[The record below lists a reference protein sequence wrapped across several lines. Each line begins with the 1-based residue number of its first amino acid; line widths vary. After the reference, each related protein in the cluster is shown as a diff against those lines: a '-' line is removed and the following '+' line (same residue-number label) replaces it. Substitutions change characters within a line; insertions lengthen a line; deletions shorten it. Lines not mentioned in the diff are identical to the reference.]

1 MAQLD
6 QRGFVK
12 PHRRGDED
20 MTQRPEFHAE
30 VVDGMRIEWDVPITM
45 DDGAVLRCDVFR
57 PNDGGRYPVIMGA
70 TPYGKL
76 LSFDS
81 EVWGGQWRMLC
92 AHEPEI
98 LGLSSNR
105 FQNYEFPDPERF
117 VPDGYALVR
126 VDVRGT
132 GRSPGFMDPLS
143 RRETLDYHQCIEWA
157 AAQSWSSGK
166 VGLSGVSYLAMNQWQ
181 VAALRPPHLAAICAW
196 EGCSDF
202 YREFT
207 RHGGIYST
215 FGDLWFDKYIL
226 PVQHGRGE
234 RGWRGG
240 INGEWV
246 SGPETLSD
254 AELALNRLDWRTVSR
269 TNRFATDAFW
279 SSRLPDFSRIEA
291 PLLSSANWGGHGLHL
306 RGNIAGFERAGSSR
320 KWLNFHCLEH
330 WTEYYTRAGIALQ
343 KRFLAHFLKDEDNGW
358 GSEPRVVMQV
368 RYPKGPSGRETAAD
382 WPLAGTQ
389 WTRFYLDAA
398 TSSLGRLPSAD
409 PGSVG
414 FDAGSEGVTFLS
426 APLEG
431 ELRIIGPAA
440 AKLVISSSTE
450 DADLFLILRL
460 FAPDLKEIT
469 FAGAQDPHTP
479 IAHGWLRASARKLDA
494 ARSRPFQPWHSHDE
508 TRKLVPGRPCDLDI
522 EIWPTCIVAP
532 TGYRIGLTV
541 RGRDYE
547 YPGDLN
553 IDYAKFGQPATG
565 VGALRH
571 DDPADRPPE
580 IFAGEV
586 TLHLADSERCY
597 LLLPVVP

>member
-1 MAQLD
+1 
-6 QRGFVK
+6 
-12 PHRRGDED
+12 
-20 MTQRPEFHAE
+20 MTQQQGSRTQ
-30 VVDGMRIEWDVPITM
+30 VCDGMRIEWDVPIAM
-45 DDGAVLRCDVFR
+45 DDGTVLRCDVFR
-57 PNDGGRYPVIMGA
+57 PDDEGKYPVIMGA

-76 LSFDS
+76 LSFQS
-81 EVWGGQWRMLC
+81 EVWGGQWKMLC

-98 LGLSSNR
+98 LKLSSNR

-132 GRSPGFMDPLS
+132 GRSPGVMDLLS
-143 RRETLDYHQCIEWA
+143 SRETLDYYQCIEWA
-157 AAQSWSSGK
+157 AAERWSNGK

-181 VAALRPPHLAAICAW
+181 VAALRPPHLAAMCAW

-215 FGDLWFDKYIL
+215 FGDLWFNKYIL

-234 RGWRGG
+234 RGWRSN
-240 INGEWV
+240 INGDWV
-246 SGPETLSD
+246 SGPPTLSD
-254 AELALNRLDWRTVSR
+254 SELASNRVDWQTASR
-269 TNRFATDAFW
+269 TNRCATDEFW
-279 SSRLPDFSRIEA
+279 SSRLPDFSGIET

-306 RGNIAGFERAGSSR
+306 RGNIAGFERAGSSE

-330 WTEYYTRAGIALQ
+330 WTEYYTREGIALQ
-343 KRFLAHFLKDEDNGW
+343 KRFLGHFLKGEDNGW

-368 RYPKGPSGRETAAD
+368 RHPKAPFGKETAAD
-382 WPLAGTQ
+382 WPLPNTQ

-398 TSSLGRLPSAD
+398 ISSLSREPAAN
-409 PGSVG
+409 PGSIK
-414 FDAGSEGVTFLS
+414 FDARCEGLTFLS
-426 APLEG
+426 APLER

-440 AKLVISSSTE
+440 AKLVVSSSTE
-450 DADLFLILRL
+450 DADLFVILRL
-460 FAPDLKEIT
+460 FTPDMKEIT

-494 ARSRPFQPWHSHDE
+494 SRSRPFQPWHSHDE
-508 TRKLVPGRPCDLDI
+508 VRKLVPGEPCELDV

-532 TGYRIGLTV
+532 AGYRLALTV

-571 DDPADRPPE
+571 NDPADRPPSV
-580 IFAGEV
+580 FGGEV
-586 TLHLADSERCY
+586 TLHLADTERCF
-597 LLLPVVP
+597 LLLPVVS

>member
-1 MAQLD
+1 MSE
-6 QRGFVK
+6 QREC
-12 PHRRGDED
+12 R
-20 MTQRPEFHAE
+20 TE
-30 VVDGMRIEWDVPITM
+30 VHDGILIEWDVPITTN
-45 DDGAVLRCDVFR
+45 DGTALRCDVFR
-57 PNDGGRYPVIMGA
+57 PNDDGKYPVIMGA

-76 LSFDS
+76 LSFQD
-81 EVWGGQWRMLC
+81 EVWGGQWKLLQ

-98 LGLSSNR
+98 LKLSSNR

-132 GRSPGFMDPLS
+132 GRSPGFMDLLS
-143 RRETLDYHQCIEWA
+143 TRETLDYYECIEWA
-157 AAQSWSSGK
+157 AKQPWSSGK

-181 VAALRPPHLAAICAW
+181 VAALRPPHLAAICIW

-215 FGDLWFDKYIL
+215 FGDFWFSKYIL

-234 RGWRGG
+234 RGWRSN
-240 INGEWV
+240 INDDWV
-246 SGPETLSD
+246 SGPRTLSD
-254 AELALNRLDWRTVSR
+254 DELSSRRMDWRAESR

-279 SSRLPDFSRIEA
+279 TSRLPDFSRIDA
-291 PLLSSANWGGHGLHL
+291 PLLSAANWGGHGLHL
-306 RGNIAGFERAGSSR
+306 RGNITGFEGVGSSQ

-330 WTEYYTRAGIALQ
+330 WTEYYTQRGIALQ
-343 KRFLAHFLKDEDNGW
+343 KRFFAYFLKDEDNDW
-358 GSEPRVVMQV
+358 ESEPRVVMQV
-368 RYPKGPSGRETAAD
+368 RHPKQASSAIEASTD
-382 WPLAGTQ
+382 WPLPDTR
-389 WTRFYLDAA
+389 WTRFYFDAA
-398 TSSLGRLPSAD
+398 ASSLTYEPVSK
-409 PGSVG
+409 PGTIK
-414 FDAGSEGVTFLS
+414 FDAPSEGVTFLS
-426 APLEG
+426 APLQSEMR
-431 ELRIIGPAA
+431 LVGPAA
-440 AKLVISSSTE
+440 AKLVVSSSTE

-479 IAHGWLRASARKLDA
+479 IAHGWLRASARKLDVS
-494 ARSRPFQPWHSHDE
+494 RSRPFQPWHSHDE
-508 TRKLVPGRPCDLDI
+508 IWKLTPDQPYELDI

-532 TGYRIGLTV
+532 AGYRLALTI

-553 IDYAKFGQPATG
+553 IDYAKFGQPASG

-571 DDPADRPPE
+571 NDAADRPPAVYGGE
-580 IFAGEV
+580 I
-586 TLHLADSERCY
+586 TLHLSEQERCY
-597 LLLPVVP
+597 LLLPVTQ